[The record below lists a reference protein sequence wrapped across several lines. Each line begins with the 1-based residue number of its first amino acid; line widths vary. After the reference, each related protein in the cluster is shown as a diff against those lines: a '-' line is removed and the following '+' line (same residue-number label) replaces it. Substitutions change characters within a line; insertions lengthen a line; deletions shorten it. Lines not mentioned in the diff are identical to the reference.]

1 MLLSISPFMAVSI
14 CLIYWGAPMLGAYIF
29 TIVISSSWIYPL
41 IIMECPFSSLV
52 TGFILKFIFYDIN
65 IATPAFFWFP
75 CLWNTFFHPLP
86 FSLYVSLELK
96 WFSCR
101 QHIYGFCF
109 CIRLYCKATV
119 IKTVW
124 FWHKNRHTD
133 QWNRIESP
141 EINPCTYGQLIYD
154 KGGKYTMEKRQ
165 SLQ

>member
-109 CIRLYCKATV
+109 CMGTVGVATKFVRLANTFFVKMNNVSFIFT
-119 IKTVW
+119 
-124 FWHKNRHTD
+124 
-133 QWNRIESP
+133 WNWTSFLADP
-141 EINPCTYGQLIYD
+141 IYF
-154 KGGKYTMEKRQ
+154 
-165 SLQ
+165 L